1 MPLNL
6 NANNMNTWF
15 PVAQDSDFSIY
26 NLPFGIFS
34 VDGDAPRAGIAIG
47 DSIVDLKALAET
59 GAISSLGID
68 SAVFAEATLNSFISL
83 GKDKTNGLRLAV
95 QTMLCDENS
104 ALKEHSNVLVKQSS
118 ATMHMPVAV
127 GDYTDFYAS
136 IDHATN
142 VGTMFRDPAN
152 ALFPNWKHLPVG
164 YHGRASSIVV
174 SGTDLKRPKGQTI
187 PPNSDQPVFGPSAR
201 VDFELEMGFIIGKEN
216 GLGNA
221 VSTAAASEYIFGF
234 VMFNDW
240 SARDIQKWEYVP
252 LGPFLAKNFGSN
264 ISAWIVTPE
273 ALEGFKTPGPVQEP
287 AVLPYLEIEGEQN
300 YDVNL
305 DVYIKT
311 PNGDENLVSQSNFK
325 YMYWSATQMVAHHTV
340 NGCNIRVGDMM
351 ASGTISGPE
360 PHQYGSM
367 LELAW
372 AGSKPVAMKDGTERK
387 FINDND
393 TVVMKGYAERNGK
406 RVGFGDVSC
415 KILPTD

>member
-1 MPLNL
+1 
-6 NANNMNTWF
+6 MNTWF

-26 NLPFGIFS
+26 NLPYGVFS
-34 VDGDAPRAGIAIG
+34 VSGDAPRAGIAIG
-47 DSIVDLKALAET
+47 DSIVDLKALAAT
-59 GAISSLGID
+59 GAIDSLDID
-68 SAVFAEATLNSFISL
+68 SAVFAETTLNSFISL
-83 GKDKTNGLRLAV
+83 GKTKTNGLRLAV
-95 QTMLCDENS
+95 QAMLCDENS
-104 ALKEHSNVLVKQSS
+104 ALKANESVFVKQSD
-118 ATMHMPVAV
+118 ATMHMPVSV

-142 VGTMFRDPAN
+142 VGSMFRDPAN

-216 GLGNA
+216 GLGNS
-221 VSTAAASEYIFGF
+221 VSTKDAQEYIFGF

-264 ISAWIVTPE
+264 ISAWVVTTE
-273 ALEGFKTPGPVQEP
+273 ALEGFKTPGPVQDP
-287 AVLPYLEIEGEQN
+287 AVLPYLQIEGDQN
-300 YDVNL
+300 YEVNL
-305 DVYIKT
+305 DVYIQT

-372 AGSKPVAMKDGTERK
+372 AGSKPLTMKDGTERK

-393 TVVMKGYAERNGK
+393 TVVMRGYAERDGK
-406 RVGFGDVSC
+406 RIGFGDVSC
-415 KILPTD
+415 KILPAE

>member
-1 MPLNL
+1 
-6 NANNMNTWF
+6 MNTWF
-15 PVAQDSDFSIY
+15 PVAADSDFSIY

-34 VDGDAPRAGIAIG
+34 VDGGSPRVGIAIG
-47 DSIVDLKALAET
+47 DSIVDMVALAAT
-59 GAISSLGID
+59 GALNDLQID
-68 SAVFAEATLNSFISL
+68 AHIFDQDTLNGFIAL
-83 GKDKTNGLRLAV
+83 GKKTTNAVRLAV
-95 QTMLCDENS
+95 QGMLCDENS
-104 ALKEHSNVLVKQSS
+104 ALKQQSQVFVKQSI
-118 ATMHMPVAV
+118 ATMHMPVAI

-136 IDHATN
+136 INHATN
-142 VGTMFRDPAN
+142 VGTMFRGADN
-152 ALFPNWKHLPVG
+152 ALMPNWKHIPVG
-164 YHGRASSIVV
+164 YHGRASSIVL

-187 PPNSDQPVFGPSAR
+187 PPDSQQPVFGPSAR
-201 VDFELEMGFIIGKEN
+201 VDFELEMAFIIGKEN
-216 GLGNA
+216 GLGNP
-221 VSTAAASEYIFGF
+221 VSTAEASEYVFGF

-264 ISAWIVTPE
+264 ISAWIVTAE

-287 AVLPYLEIEGEQN
+287 KVLPYLEIEGEQN

-305 DVYIKT
+305 DVYIQT
-311 PNGDENLVSQSNFK
+311 PNGDENLVSQSNYK
-325 YMYWSATQMVAHHTV
+325 YMYWSPAQMVAHHTV
-340 NGCNIRVGDMM
+340 NGCNVRVGDML

-360 PHQYGSM
+360 KHEYGSM

-372 AGSKPVAMKDGTERK
+372 AGSKPLTMKDGTERK

-393 TVVMKGYAERNGK
+393 TVIIRGYAERDGK

>member
-1 MPLNL
+1 
-6 NANNMNTWF
+6 MNTWF
-15 PVAQDSDFSIY
+15 PVAADSDFSIY

-34 VDGDAPRAGIAIG
+34 VDGGSPRVGIAIG
-47 DSIVDLKALAET
+47 DSIVDMVALAAT
-59 GAISSLGID
+59 GALNDLQID
-68 SAVFAEATLNSFISL
+68 AHIFDQDTLNGFIAL
-83 GKDKTNGLRLAV
+83 GKKTTNAVRLAV
-95 QTMLCDENS
+95 QGMLCDENS
-104 ALKEHSNVLVKQSS
+104 ALKQQSQVFVKQSI
-118 ATMHMPVAV
+118 ATMHMPVAI

-142 VGTMFRDPAN
+142 VGTMFRGAEN
-152 ALFPNWKHLPVG
+152 ALMPNWKHIPVG
-164 YHGRASSIVV
+164 YHGRASSIVL

-187 PPNSDQPVFGPSAR
+187 PPDSQQPVFGPSAR
-201 VDFELEMGFIIGKEN
+201 VDFELEMAFIIGKEN
-216 GLGNA
+216 GLGNP
-221 VSTAAASEYIFGF
+221 VSTAEASEYVFGF

-264 ISAWIVTPE
+264 ISAWIVTAE

-287 AVLPYLEIEGEQN
+287 KVLPYLEIEGEQN

-305 DVYIKT
+305 DVYIQT
-311 PNGDENLVSQSNFK
+311 PNGDENLVSQSNYK
-325 YMYWSATQMVAHHTV
+325 YMYWSPAQMVAHHTV
-340 NGCNIRVGDMM
+340 NGCNVRVGDML

-360 PHQYGSM
+360 KHEYGSM

-372 AGSKPVAMKDGTERK
+372 AGSKPLTMKDGTERK

-393 TVVMKGYAERNGK
+393 TVIIRGYAERDGK